1 MWRVLV
7 VILVL
12 SLGYWFIVKNSKQK
26 TSVRDRTGDLLT
38 AEHIKDVY
46 NNDILDDEVSR
57 MLVFSG

>member
-1 MWRVLV
+1 MWRVLL
-7 VILVL
+7 VILIL

-38 AEHIKDVY
+38 VEHIKDVY

>member
-12 SLGYWFIVKNSKQK
+12 SLGYWFIVKTSKQK

-38 AEHIKDVY
+38 VEHIKDVY

-57 MLVFSG
+57 MLVFT

>member
-12 SLGYWFIVKNSKQK
+12 SLGYYFLVKNSKQK

-38 AEHIKDVY
+38 AEHLKDVY
-46 NNDILDDEVSR
+46 NHDILDDEVSR

>member
-12 SLGYWFIVKNSKQK
+12 SLGYYFLVKNSKQK
-26 TSVRDRTGDLLT
+26 TSVRDRTGDLLV
-38 AEHIKDVY
+38 AEHLKDVY
-46 NNDILDDEVSR
+46 NHDILDDEVSR

>member
-1 MWRVLV
+1 MWRVLL

-12 SLGYWFIVKNSKQK
+12 SLGYYFLVKNSKQK

-38 AEHIKDVY
+38 VDHIKDVY

-57 MLVFSG
+57 MLVFT

>member
-57 MLVFSG
+57 MLVFT